1 MIAVLCFGCLF
12 VTINQPLPA
21 SSHVCTSYTHQIITA
36 NSHLTHLHVLSL
48 TKTRLGNRSFV
59 LASPWLWNNVSSFVA
74 FGERLYVLAGVC
86 CKHIC
91 LTEATAHSDIFAFRC
106 CVQTFLLTYRC
117 GWACVVQTAK
127 WAVEN
132 VPCFHCKQ
140 QSPHSSQLMV
150 RDSDVVSVSVQFCT
164 LWEECSVHNGSWFAE
179 VSPV

>member
-106 CVQTFLLTYRC
+106 CVQIFLLTYLPLWMGMCCSDGKVSSREC
-117 GWACVVQTAK
+117 AMFSLQATK
-127 WAVEN
+127 ST
-132 VPCFHCKQ
+132 Q
-140 QSPHSSQLMV
+140 QST
-150 RDSDVVSVSVQFCT
+150 DGT
-164 LWEECSVHNGSWFAE
+164 
-179 VSPV
+179 